1 MITSDSQSDPGIK
14 INSQPFTY
22 RIEKGITQE
31 ISPIRESVINL
42 DAHNPLPQPIRETD
56 PVINPDLHPPLRSLS
71 TRSTADYK

>member
-42 DAHNPLPQPIRETD
+42 DVHNPLPQPG
-56 PVINPDLHPPLRSLS
+56 LHPPVRSLS
-71 TRSTADYK
+71 TRSITDYK